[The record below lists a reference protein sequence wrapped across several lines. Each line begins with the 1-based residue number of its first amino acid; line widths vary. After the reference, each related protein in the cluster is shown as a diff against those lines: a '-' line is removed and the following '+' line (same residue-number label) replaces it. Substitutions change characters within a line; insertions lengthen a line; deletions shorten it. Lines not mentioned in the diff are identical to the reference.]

1 LAAKG
6 GEGMA
11 YMYAALTLHA
21 AGKEVNEENLKRV
34 LEAVGAQVDEATV
47 KALTMLV
54 AALKVGP
61 QIAPTEV
68 ATPPLSLYVMPEIA
82 PTPPVAPVEA
92 ASTPIAPPITPA
104 ETVPVLAEALYLYCL
119 ADGAEEMSFGK
130 IGIEG
135 NEVYT
140 IPHKDISAVVHK
152 CPPEPYRS
160 DDDETVK
167 GWVMAHQGVVDAA
180 WEKFGTLLPS
190 GFDTIIKGG
199 EGLSAEESLKKW
211 LEEDHENLKEKLE
224 KVRGRA
230 EVGVQ
235 IFWDPKLI
243 AEKLMETSE
252 EIGKLSGEMKKKPP
266 GMAYFYKQK
275 MERAL
280 KKEMNERA
288 DDYFKDFY
296 GRIKGYADDIRVEKT
311 KKTEKDRQM
320 LMNLSLLIHRDRI
333 KLLGEELAKIKEVEG
348 MDVRFTGPWP
358 PYSFVAAG

>member
-1 LAAKG
+1 LITKG
-6 GEGMA
+6 GDGMA
-11 YMYAALTLHA
+11 YIYAALTLHA
-21 AGKEVNEENLKRV
+21 AGKDINEENLKRV
-34 LEAVGAQVDEATV
+34 LKAAGAQVDEATV
-47 KALTMLV
+47 KALTMLIV
-54 AALKVGP
+54 ALKAGP

-68 ATPPLSLYVMPEIA
+68 ATPPPSLYIMPEN
-82 PTPPVAPVEA
+82 PP
-92 ASTPIAPPITPA
+92 TPA
-104 ETVPVLAEALYLYCL
+104 ETVPVPAEALYLYCL
-119 ADGAEEMSFGK
+119 ADGAEEVDFGK

-140 IPHKDISAVVHK
+140 IPHKGISAVVHK

-160 DDDETVK
+160 EDDETVK

-180 WEKFGTLLPS
+180 WEKFGTVLPS
-190 GFDTIIKGG
+190 GFDAIIKGG
-199 EGLSAEESLKKW
+199 GGFSAEENLKKW
-211 LEEDHENLKEKLE
+211 LEEDHENLREKLE

-243 AEKLMETSE
+243 AENIMETSE
-252 EIGKLSGEMKKKPP
+252 EIGKLSGEMKEKPP

-280 KKEMNERA
+280 KREMDEKA

-320 LMNLSLLIHRDRI
+320 LMNLSLLIQRDKI
-333 KLLGEELAKIKEVEG
+333 KLLGEELAKIKKVEG
-348 MDVRFTGPWP
+348 IDVRFIGPWP
-358 PYSFVAAG
+358 PYSFVASG